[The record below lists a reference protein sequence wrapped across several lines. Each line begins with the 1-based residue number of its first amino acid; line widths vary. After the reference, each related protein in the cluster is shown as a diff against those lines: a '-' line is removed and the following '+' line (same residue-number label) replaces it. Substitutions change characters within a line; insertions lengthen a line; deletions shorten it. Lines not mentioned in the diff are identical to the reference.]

1 MPGPSWLRSLG
12 ASLRRRLSSLPLAF
26 KLAWLSAALTAV
38 FVATTLIPLS
48 VSTREATRRVVA
60 DQLTRTQRALIV
72 NQERDL
78 ASLQHAATLIGQNAR
93 MRAAM
98 ADDQTQQLDP
108 ALIATTQNEL
118 ERELANVEQDIIVIV
133 DLNGRVFASAATDS
147 TAIGRRTDLS
157 VLDAVKAALDPN
169 APSDSGSYGV
179 LDAGSRS
186 YSVAAV
192 PLVSA
197 GRTLG
202 AILLGQRIDSA
213 YIADVKSRFDG
224 DVVVVTGDST
234 PVTGKD
240 VVAAP
245 LALGKNRS
253 GAPVTLWLLQPVGSG
268 ALTASIVAQFIL
280 YGLAA
285 VILSGLGAAF
295 VARSLLRPLDRF
307 VAYMKGANPLATP
320 SQRPDLGNAS
330 PEIRTLDDSFAS
342 LMVSLRESEEQ
353 LRQSQKL
360 EAIGTLAGGVA
371 HDFNNLLT
379 VMQGYAELA
388 LMRNEGNERLKRD
401 LTQVLE
407 ATQRA
412 SRLTHQLLSFSRK
425 QVLEPTVLDVNDIV
439 GEVVPLLRRLIGEH
453 IKIRFE
459 PGAQLPN
466 IVADV
471 GQLEQVIINL
481 VVNARD
487 AMPSGGT
494 ITIRT
499 LCHPEPACHPEPLD
513 SARGKL
519 REGPARNVSLSVS
532 DTGTG
537 IAPEIRERIFE
548 PFFTTKDPGKGTGL
562 GLSMVYGIVKQSG
575 GTIDLDSTPGRGTT
589 FTIQFPASSAEKSE
603 QRFVESG
610 ERVPRG
616 TETVLL
622 IEDEPEL
629 RELARR
635 TLDSLGY
642 QVIAPEHTEDGL
654 AIAISRKVDL
664 LLTDVVMPVMSGP
677 TIVRRLADLGAHPP
691 VIYMTGYA
699 DETLSEYRIESGST
713 LLRKPFSPSQ
723 LARTVRSALDLVRA

>member
-1 MPGPSWLRSLG
+1 MLDGVRRRFG
-12 ASLRRRLSSLPLAF
+12 SLRLAS
-26 KLAWLSAALTAV
+26 KLAWLSAALTAI

-48 VSTREATRRVVA
+48 VSTRETTRRVVA
-60 DQLTRTQRALIV
+60 EQLQRTQRALIV

-78 ASLQHAATLIGQNAR
+78 ASMQHAATIIGQSAR
-93 MRAAM
+93 MRATM

-108 ALIATTQNEL
+108 ALIATTQVELKREL
-118 ERELANVEQDIIVIV
+118 ENVEQDIIVVV
-133 DLNGRVFASAATDS
+133 DQNGRVFASATKDAD
-147 TAIGRRTDLS
+147 APGRKTDLS
-157 VLDAVKAALDPN
+157 SFEAVRVALDPN
-169 APSDSGSYGV
+169 APADTSAYGV
-179 LDAGSRS
+179 LDLSDRS

-202 AILLGQRIDSA
+202 AVLLGQRIDSA
-213 YIADVKSRFDG
+213 YLAAVSTRFDG
-224 DVVVVTGDST
+224 RVAMIAGDST
-234 PVTGKD
+234 PTMGDD
-240 VVAAP
+240 VLAAP
-245 LALGKNRS
+245 LELGRNRS
-253 GAPVTLWLLQPVGSG
+253 GKPVTLWLLQPVGSG
-268 ALTASIVAQFIL
+268 ALTASIIAQFIL

-295 VARSLLRPLDRF
+295 VAQSMLRPLDRF
-307 VAYMKGANPLATP
+307 VTYMKGVNPMAALSA
-320 SQRPDLGNAS
+320 RPDLAHAA
-330 PEIRTLDDSFAS
+330 PEIRMLDESFAS

-379 VMQGYAELA
+379 VMHGYAELA
-388 LMRNEGNERLKRD
+388 LMRSDGNERLKRD
-401 LTQVLE
+401 LTQVLD

-412 SRLTHQLLSFSRK
+412 SRLTHQLLAFSRK
-425 QVLEPTVLDVNDIV
+425 QVLEPAVLDVNEVV
-439 GEVVPLLRRLIGEH
+439 GELVPLLRRLIGEH
-453 IKIRFE
+453 ITIVFE
-459 PGAQLPN
+459 PGREVSN

-494 ITIRT
+494 ITIQTGLRAANDGSQ
-499 LCHPEPACHPEPLD
+499 PA
-513 SARGKL
+513 
-519 REGPARNVSLSVS
+519 NVYLSVR
-532 DTGTG
+532 DTGVG
-537 IAPEIRERIFE
+537 ISPEIRRRIFE
-548 PFFTTKDPGKGTGL
+548 PFFTTKEPGKGTGL
-562 GLSMVYGIVKQSG
+562 GLSMVYGIVQQSG
-575 GTIDLDSTPGRGTT
+575 GTIDLDSAPGKGTT
-589 FTIQFPASSAEKSE
+589 FRIEFPASSAEKSE
-603 QRFVESG
+603 QRVDSRDEGF
-610 ERVPRG
+610 PRG

-642 QVIAPEHTEDGL
+642 EVIAPEHTEDGL

-677 TIVRRLADLGAHPP
+677 TIVKRLADLGTPP
-691 VIYMTGYA
+691 TVIYMTGYA
-699 DETLSEYRIESGST
+699 DETLSEYRIDPGST
-713 LLRKPFSPSQ
+713 LLRKPFAPSQ
-723 LARTVRSALDLVRA
+723 LARAVRSALDLVKA

>member
-1 MPGPSWLRSLG
+1 MLDG
-12 ASLRRRLSSLPLAF
+12 LRRRLGSLRLAS

-48 VSTREATRRVVA
+48 VSTRDATRRIVA
-60 DQLTRTQRALIV
+60 DQLGRTQRALIV

-78 ASLQHAATLIGQNAR
+78 AAMQHAATLIGQNAR

-98 ADDQTQQLDP
+98 TDDQTGQLGP
-108 ALIATTQNEL
+108 TLIATTQVELKREL
-118 ERELANVEQDIIVIV
+118 ENVDQDLIVIV
-133 DLNGRVFASAATDS
+133 DQNGRVFASAAKDGES
-147 TAIGRRTDLS
+147 LGRKTDLS
-157 VLDAVKAALDPN
+157 TFDAVKVALDPN
-169 APSDSGSYGV
+169 APADTGAYGV
-179 LDAGSRS
+179 LDVAPRS
-186 YSVAAV
+186 WSVAAV

-202 AILLGQRIDSA
+202 AVLLGERLDST
-213 YIADVKSRFDG
+213 IAAVKSRFQG
-224 DVVVVTGDST
+224 DVVLMAGDST
-234 PVTGKD
+234 PTRSKD
-240 VVAAP
+240 VEAAP
-245 LALGKNRS
+245 LALGRNRA
-253 GAPVTLWLLQPVGSG
+253 GVPVTLWLLQPVGSG
-268 ALTASIVAQFIL
+268 ALTAPIVAQFIL

-285 VILSGLGAAF
+285 VILSGLGAAL

-307 VAYMKGANPLATP
+307 VAYMKSTNPMATP
-320 SQRPDLGNAS
+320 SQRPDLGRAS

-379 VMQGYAELA
+379 VMHGYAELA
-388 LMRNEGNERLKRD
+388 LMRADGDERLQRD
-401 LTQVLE
+401 LTQVLD

-412 SRLTHQLLSFSRK
+412 SRLTHQLLAFSRK
-425 QVLEPTVLDVNDIV
+425 QVLEPTVLDVDDVV
-439 GEVVPLLRRLIGEH
+439 GNLVPMLRRLIGEH
-453 IKIRFE
+453 IQIIFE
-459 PGAQLPN
+459 RGSQVPP

-487 AMPSGGT
+487 AMPTGGT
-494 ITIRT
+494 ITIAT
-499 LCHPEPACHPEPLD
+499 
-513 SARGKL
+513 GL
-519 REGPARNVSLSVS
+519 RVAGNGLQGVFLSVR
-532 DTGTG
+532 DNG
-537 IAPEIRERIFE
+537 IGIPPEIRERIFE
-548 PFFTTKDPGKGTGL
+548 PFFTTKAPGKGTGL
-562 GLSMVYGIVKQSG
+562 GLSMVYGIIQQSG
-575 GTIDLDSTPGRGTT
+575 GTIDLESSTGKGTT
-589 FTIQFPASSAEKSE
+589 FRIEFPASAAERSE
-603 QRFVESG
+603 QRLVASEEG
-610 ERVPRG
+610 IPRG

-629 RELARR
+629 RELARQ
-635 TLDSLGY
+635 TLDNLGY

-677 TIVRRLADLGAHPP
+677 TIVRRLADLGAQPP

-699 DETLSEYRIESGST
+699 DETLSEYRIDPGST
-713 LLRKPFSPSQ
+713 LRKPFSPSQ
-723 LARTVRSALDLVRA
+723 LARVVRSALDLVKA

>member
-1 MPGPSWLRSLG
+1 MLNGI
-12 ASLRRRLSSLPLAF
+12 RRRLASQRLAS

-48 VSTREATRRVVA
+48 VSTRETTRNIVA
-60 DQLTRTQRALIV
+60 DELARTQHALIV

-78 ASLQHAATLIGQNAR
+78 AALQHAATLIGENAR

-108 ALIATTQNEL
+108 ALIATTR
-118 ERELANVEQDIIVIV
+118 RELGGALENVEKDIIVIV
-133 DLNGRVFASAATDS
+133 DQNGRVFADTSRDGVS
-147 TAIGRRTDLS
+147 LGRKTDLS
-157 VLDAVKAALDPN
+157 SFAAVKTALDPE
-169 APSDSGSYGV
+169 APADISAYGV
-179 LDAGSRS
+179 LDLPRHS

-202 AILLGQRIDSA
+202 AVLLGERIDTA
-213 YIADVKSRFDG
+213 YLAAVKSRFEG
-224 DVVVVTGDST
+224 DVVLTRGNEK
-234 PVTGKD
+234 PPTGKD

-245 LALGKNRS
+245 LSLGKNRS
-253 GAPVTLWLLQPVGSG
+253 GEPVTLWLLQPVGSG

-285 VILSGLGAAF
+285 VILSGLGAAL

-307 VAYMKGANPLATP
+307 VAYMKGTNPLAAAP
-320 SQRPDLGNAS
+320 LARPDLGDAS

-388 LMRNEGNERLKRD
+388 LMRNDGRDARLNKD

-412 SRLTHQLLSFSRK
+412 SRLTHQLLAFSRK
-425 QVLEPTVLDVNDIV
+425 QVLEPSVLDVNEVV
-439 GEVVPLLRRLIGEH
+439 GELVPLLRRLIGEH
-453 IKIRFE
+453 ITIDFA
-459 PGAQLPN
+459 PGAELSH
-466 IVADV
+466 ILADL

-481 VVNARD
+481 VINARD

-494 ITIRT
+494 ISIRT
-499 LCHPEPACHPEPLD
+499 FAVE
-513 SARGKL
+513 RGGS
-519 REGPARNVSLSVS
+519 RVGLSVT
-532 DTGTG
+532 DTGVG
-537 IAPEIRERIFE
+537 IPPEIRERIFE
-548 PFFTTKDPGKGTGL
+548 PFFTTKEPGKGTGL
-562 GLSMVYGIVKQSG
+562 GLSMVYGIVQQSG
-575 GTIDLDSTPGRGTT
+575 GTIAVDSIVGAGTT
-589 FTIQFPASSAEKSE
+589 FTIEFPASGAEKSR
-603 QRFVESG
+603 QRFAAIG
-610 ERVPRG
+610 EAIPRG

-629 RELARR
+629 RDLARR

-642 QVIAPEHTEDGL
+642 QVIAPEHTEDAL

-677 TIVRRLADLGAHPP
+677 TIVRRLADIGSHPP
-691 VIYMTGYA
+691 VVYMTGYA
-699 DETLSEYRIESGST
+699 DETLSDYRIDPGSM

-723 LARTVRSALDLVRA
+723 LARVVRSALDAVASHSQPRNSGRSMVREGGTV

>member
-1 MPGPSWLRSLG
+1 M
-12 ASLRRRLSSLPLAF
+12 LRRRLSALPLAS

-48 VSTREATRRVVA
+48 VSTRETTRRVVA

-78 ASLQHAATLIGQNAR
+78 ASLQHAATLIGQNAP

-118 ERELANVEQDIIVIV
+118 ERELASVEQDIIVIV
-133 DLNGRVFASAATDS
+133 DRNGRVFASAATDS
-147 TAIGRRTDLS
+147 AAIGRRTDLS
-157 VLDAVKAALDPN
+157 ALEAVKAALDPN
-169 APSDSGSYGV
+169 APADSGSYGV
-179 LDAGSRS
+179 LDAGPNS

-202 AILLGQRIDSA
+202 AILLGERIDSA
-213 YIADVKSRFDG
+213 YIAEVKSRFDG

-234 PVTGKD
+234 PPTGTD

-307 VAYMKGANPLATP
+307 VAYMKGTNPMATP
-320 SQRPDLGNAS
+320 SHRPDLGNAS

-388 LMRNEGNERLKRD
+388 LMRNEGDERLKRD

-425 QVLEPTVLDVNDIV
+425 QVLEPTVLDVNDVV

-453 IKIRFE
+453 IRIKFE

-487 AMPSGGT
+487 AMPSGGM
-494 ITIRT
+494 ISIRT
-499 LCHPEPACHPEPLD
+499 RCHPEP
-513 SARGKL
+513 
-519 REGPARNVSLSVS
+519 REGPALFVALSVA

-562 GLSMVYGIVKQSG
+562 GLSMVYGIVRQSG
-575 GTIDLDSTPGRGTT
+575 GTIDLDSTPGAGTT

-642 QVIAPEHTEDGL
+642 RVIAPEHTEDGL

-723 LARTVRSALDLVRA
+723 LARVVRSALDLVRA